1 MYLISLREFPAGGG
15 AYWLQ
20 PGRVDIEQV
29 EGLGLGRGWGGYQGK
44 AVSIIERRGHLVEG
58 AGGKVT
64 QQALEA
70 MDWAAMGGEFA
81 GALAQR
87 ARRGL
92 GGSDDRGALAG
103 RGSGIVVVEED
114 GFEALAHVPFD
125 MAGEHAQEDMGAHP
139 RRQPVMDRAEVQVD
153 GLQAAKGALDA
164 GEALIRANHVIGGQ
178 DVILDAGAD
187 DIKAVEPSLV
197 GDAGRVA
204 AKGETVFGN
213 GDVEQLGELVAVFD
227 TTNGTRDLVLTGGAA
242 AAGDLVGQLAQ
253 RRLGGLQQI
262 LALAGPFL
270 GQERVLADHEPLA
283 GKLGCGDL
291 SQIAFVEQ
299 RQLEGAGVEQG
310 ADLRGSERGDP
321 VEPGRPQLVADAG
334 AGDHAAVA
342 DQHDARQ
349 AKALFELVDL
359 HRQCHRVGGIAL
371 EHFDRYRTA
380 IGRTQQAVDNLQ
392 LALLA
397 VTGIAKARQ
406 RAAPSLHPRRGE
418 GIENERPLFEMAGG
432 EPGRDRGLA
441 CPEPVEGA
449 VELDFVDRAEP
460 EQADPGSSRQCRRC
474 GDGDAPLQQSAKTFD
489 QRGGPIRQ
497 AGQSALLNPAI
508 SWVEGRCCALARFG
522 YSRDGKK
529 GKLQIVYGLLC
540 AADGC
545 PVAVEVFEGNT
556 ADPMTLS
563 VQIDKLKERFGLSR
577 VVLVGDRGM
586 ITSARIRDELRPAGL
601 DWITALRAPQ
611 IRALLDAGAFQLS
624 LFDERDLAE
633 ITTPEFPGERLVVCK
648 NPLLAEERA
657 RKREDLLQAT
667 EAALRDQI

>member
-1 MYLISLREFPAGGG
+1 MASNIWHAGLICVSPASWPDCGKVRSSWMRSGGG
-15 AYWLQ
+15 I
-20 PGRVDIEQV
+20 GSSVKHCDITCM
-29 EGLGLGRGWGGYQGK
+29 
-44 AVSIIERRGHLVEG
+44 
-58 AGGKVT
+58 AGSSNRPFDSTPPEPQSPVVPSHVT
-64 QQALEA
+64 QRTAQPTAGFRLKA

-81 GALAQR
+81 GALAQP

-270 GQERVLADHEPLA
+270 GQERVLA
-283 GKLGCGDL
+283 
-291 SQIAFVEQ
+291 
-299 RQLEGAGVEQG
+299 GVEQG

-380 IGRTQQAVDNLQ
+380 IGRTQQTVDDLQ

-406 RAAPSLHPRRGE
+406 LAAPSLDPRRGE
-418 GIENERPLFEMAGG
+418 VIENERPLFEMAAG

-441 CPEPVEGA
+441 RTEPVEGA
-449 VELDFVDRAEP
+449 VELDLVDRAEP
-460 EQADPGSSRQCRRC
+460 EQPAQAR
-474 GDGDAPLQQSAKTFD
+474 A
-489 QRGGPIRQ
+489 GG
-497 AGQSALLNPAI
+497 
-508 SWVEGRCCALARFG
+508 
-522 YSRDGKK
+522 
-529 GKLQIVYGLLC
+529 
-540 AADGC
+540 
-545 PVAVEVFEGNT
+545 
-556 ADPMTLS
+556 
-563 VQIDKLKERFGLSR
+563 
-577 VVLVGDRGM
+577 VGG
-586 ITSARIRDELRPAGL
+586 
-601 DWITALRAPQ
+601 
-611 IRALLDAGAFQLS
+611 
-624 LFDERDLAE
+624 E
-633 ITTPEFPGERLVVCK
+633 ITRGC
-648 NPLLAEERA
+648 
-657 RKREDLLQAT
+657 
-667 EAALRDQI
+667 